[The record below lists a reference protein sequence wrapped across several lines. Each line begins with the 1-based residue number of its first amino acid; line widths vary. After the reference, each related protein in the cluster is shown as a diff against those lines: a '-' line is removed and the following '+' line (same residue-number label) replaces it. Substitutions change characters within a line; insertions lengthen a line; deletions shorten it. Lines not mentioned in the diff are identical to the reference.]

1 LTVSIIDGGLALSAL
16 FLILLIEDKID
27 LPFFFDVIAVVIR
40 ALLSDSEMSL
50 LPVGGLFG

>member
-50 LPVGGLFG
+50 LPAGGLFG